1 MDGDINLGDLSG
13 FPTPFLLAG
22 TMEAG
27 VLTVGALDLGDLTA
41 NLPAPIDLVP
51 ADLSGDEAPF
61 LLEGSLEGPLWLG
74 CGFAVDALGDAGGI
88 ADAGLRL
95 PAFATTDGGTA
106 DGMALALF
114 NLSAVGEAGS
124 YIIGRIALAPFDAVG
139 ALDGPLTLSSFDL
152 AASGAAGQVLAA
164 QQLLLPFPS
173 VAASAGVFGADAVLA
188 PFLLDARLA
197 SGSVAAAALAPSG
210 WTLSASSFQDGS
222 AFGAT
227 TFGLIQVDASGSA
240 SAVIGASVVLN
251 PVDVAA
257 SGTAGNLASA
267 LLTVPLFEAG
277 ADLHGEAIG
286 SATVLLPAFRT
297 TGAATVT
304 LGRPLTT
311 SIALNTRLKGVSRY
325 EGLAANSFAN
335 FAGLQLAA
343 THEGIVALMGETD
356 LGLPISASIT
366 AGTSDLGAPNRKRIE
381 AAYVGYRS
389 GNDMELTLITDE
401 HHEYTYRLAPRQWAE
416 SLHGTRVKF
425 GRGVDGRYWS
435 WKLANV
441 AGSGFDLASL
451 QLNVNPLSRV

>member
-1 MDGDINLGDLSG
+1 MDGAINLGDLTGDSSP
-13 FPTPFLLAG
+13 FTTPFLLAG
-22 TMEAG
+22 AMDA
-27 VLTVGALDLGDLTA
+27 GALTNGAVDLGDL
-41 NLPAPIDLVP
+41 
-51 ADLSGDEAPF
+51 SGQDPPF
-61 LLEGSLEGPLWLG
+61 GLAGSLEPAQAWAPPLLLE
-74 CGFAVDALGDAGGI
+74 AQGDNGTV
-88 ADAGLRL
+88 ADAAGLAL
-95 PAFATTDGGTA
+95 PAFDTPGGGMA
-106 DGMALALF
+106 DGMALAPFSLD
-114 NLSAVGEAGS
+114 AVGETGTYVVA
-124 YIIGRIALAPFDAVG
+124 RIQLAPFDVVAS
-139 ALDGPLTLSSFDL
+139 LEGPLALPAFDL
-152 AASGAAGQVLAA
+152 AASGTAGQVLAA
-164 QQLLLPFPS
+164 QQLLLPVPD
-173 VAASAGVFGADAVLA
+173 VAASAGVFGADTVLA
-188 PFLLDARLA
+188 PFLLAAQLA
-197 SGSVAAAALAPSG
+197 SGALADGALAMDGWSVSG
-210 WTLSASSFQDGS
+210 SGFQDGS
-222 AFGAT
+222 AAGSI

-240 SAVIGASVVLN
+240 SAVIDASVMLN

-257 SGTAGNLASA
+257 SGAAGNLGSA

-325 EGLAANSFAN
+325 EGLVANSFAQ

-356 LGLPISASIT
+356 LGVPIAASIT

-381 AAYVGYRS
+381 SAYVGYRS
-389 GNDMELTLITDE
+389 GNEMELTLITDE
-401 HHEYTYRLAPRQWAE
+401 HVEYTYRLAPRQWAE
-416 SLHGTRVKF
+416 NLHGTRVKF

-441 AGSGFDLASL
+441 AGSGFDLGSL